1 MKSYLKHIS
10 VYLPDKN
17 VTNDDITAMF
27 PTWDSAKIFE
37 KVGIK
42 NRHIAGSS
50 EGVADMAVAA
60 IKNLQI
66 ETNIDL
72 SQIDYFLLCTQS
84 PDYQIPTTAC
94 IVQHRVGLRDSC
106 GAIDINQGC
115 SGYIYGLS
123 LASALVSSGAANNVL
138 LVTADVYSKHIHN
151 TDKGNISLF
160 GDAATASLISS
171 NGKYEIGKFSLG
183 TDGSGYDKL
192 IIKNSGLFSKSK
204 DQDDPENYLFM
215 DGAAVFD
222 FTAKRIPQL
231 IEENLELNRLV
242 KDDIDLFVFHQANTF
257 MLNFLRNRIKIAK
270 NKFLINMENYG
281 NTVSSSIPLAFQDS
295 FDGES
300 KNVMMVGFGVGLS
313 WGAVILF
320 KK

>member
-1 MKSYLKHIS
+1 VKSYLKHIS
-10 VYLPDKN
+10 VYLPDRN
-17 VTNDDITAMF
+17 VTNEDIAEMF
-27 PTWDSAKIFE
+27 PSWESSKIFE

-42 NRHIAGSS
+42 NRYVADSK

-60 IKNLQI
+60 IRNLQL
-66 ETNIDL
+66 ETGIDL

-94 IVQHRVGLRDSC
+94 IVQHRVGLSNNC

-123 LASALVSSGAANNVL
+123 LASALVSSGIANNVL

-151 TDKGNISLF
+151 SDKGNMSLF

-171 NGKYEIGKFSLG
+171 DGKYEIGKFSLG

-192 IIKNSGLFSKSK
+192 IIKNSGLFSKSLN
-204 DQDDPENYLFM
+204 QDDPENFLFM

-231 IEENLELNRLV
+231 IEENLVLNGLA
-242 KDDIDLFVFHQANTF
+242 KDDINLFVFHQANTF
-257 MLNFLRNRIKIAK
+257 MLNFLRNRIKIEK
-270 NKFLINMENYG
+270 NRFLINMENYG
-281 NTVSSSIPLAFQDS
+281 NTVSSSIPLAFKDS
-295 FDGES
+295 FDGENR
-300 KNVMMVGFGVGLS
+300 NVMMVGFGVGLS
-313 WGAVILF
+313 WGAVVLLN
-320 KK
+320 K

>member
-10 VYLPDKN
+10 VYLPDKS
-17 VTNDDITAMF
+17 VTNEDIAEMF
-27 PTWDSAKIFE
+27 PSWESSKIFE

-42 NRHIAGSS
+42 NRYVADSK
-50 EGVADMAVAA
+50 EGVANMAVAA
-60 IKNLQI
+60 IRNLQL
-66 ETNIDL
+66 ETGIDL

-94 IVQHRVGLRDSC
+94 IVQHRVGLSNNC

-123 LASALVSSGAANNVL
+123 LASALVSSGIANNVL

-151 TDKGNISLF
+151 SDKGNMSLF

-171 NGKYEIGKFSLG
+171 DGKYEIGKFSLG

-192 IIKNSGLFSKSK
+192 IIKNSGLFSKSLN
-204 DQDDPENYLFM
+204 QDDPENFLFM

-231 IEENLELNRLV
+231 IEENLVLNGFA
-242 KDDIDLFVFHQANTF
+242 KDDINLFVFHQANTF
-257 MLNFLRNRIKIAK
+257 MLNFLRNRIKIEK
-270 NKFLINMENYG
+270 NRFLINMENYG
-281 NTVSSSIPLAFQDS
+281 NTVSSSIPLAFKDS
-295 FDGES
+295 FDGENR
-300 KNVMMVGFGVGLS
+300 NVMMVGFGVGLS
-313 WGAVILF
+313 WGAVVLLN
-320 KK
+320 K

>member
-10 VYLPDKN
+10 VYLPDRN
-17 VTNDDITAMF
+17 VTNEDIAEMF
-27 PTWDSAKIFE
+27 PSWESSKIFE

-42 NRHIAGSS
+42 NRYVADSK

-60 IKNLQI
+60 IRNLQI
-66 ETNIDL
+66 ETGIDL

-94 IVQHRVGLRDSC
+94 IVQHRVGLSNNC

-123 LASALVSSGAANNVL
+123 LASALVSSGIANNVL

-151 TDKGNISLF
+151 SDKGNMSLF

-171 NGKYEIGKFSLG
+171 DGKYEIGKFSLG

-192 IIKNSGLFSKSK
+192 IIKNSGLFSKSLN
-204 DQDDPENYLFM
+204 QDDPENFLFM

-231 IEENLELNRLV
+231 IEENLVLNGLA
-242 KDDIDLFVFHQANTF
+242 KDDINLFVFHQANTF
-257 MLNFLRNRIKIAK
+257 MLNFLRNRIKIEK
-270 NKFLINMENYG
+270 NRFLINMENYG
-281 NTVSSSIPLAFQDS
+281 NTVSSSIPLAFKDS
-295 FDGES
+295 FDGENR
-300 KNVMMVGFGVGLS
+300 NVMMVGFGVGLS
-313 WGAVILF
+313 WGAVVLLN
-320 KK
+320 K

>member
-1 MKSYLKHIS
+1 VKSYLKHIS
-10 VYLPDKN
+10 VYLPDRN
-17 VTNDDITAMF
+17 VTNEDIAEMF
-27 PTWDSAKIFE
+27 PSWESSKIFE

-42 NRHIAGSS
+42 NRYVADSK

-60 IKNLQI
+60 IRNLQL
-66 ETNIDL
+66 ETGIDL

-94 IVQHRVGLRDSC
+94 IVQHRVGLSNNC

-123 LASALVSSGAANNVL
+123 LASALVSSGIANNVL

-151 TDKGNISLF
+151 SDKGNMSLF

-171 NGKYEIGKFSLG
+171 DGKYEIGKFSLG

-192 IIKNSGLFSKSK
+192 IIKNSGLFSKSFN
-204 DQDDPENYLFM
+204 QDDPENFLFM

-231 IEENLELNRLV
+231 IEENLVLNGLA
-242 KDDIDLFVFHQANTF
+242 KDDINLFVFHQANTF
-257 MLNFLRNRIKIAK
+257 MLNFLRNRIKIEK
-270 NKFLINMENYG
+270 NRFLINMENYG
-281 NTVSSSIPLAFQDS
+281 NTVSSSIPLAFKDS
-295 FDGES
+295 FDGENR
-300 KNVMMVGFGVGLS
+300 NVMMVGFGVGLS
-313 WGAVILF
+313 WGAVVLLN
-320 KK
+320 K

>member
-10 VYLPDKN
+10 VYLPDRN
-17 VTNDDITAMF
+17 VTNEDIAEMF
-27 PTWDSAKIFE
+27 PSWESSKIFE

-42 NRHIAGSS
+42 NRYVADSK

-60 IKNLQI
+60 IRNLQL
-66 ETNIDL
+66 ETGIDL

-94 IVQHRVGLRDSC
+94 IVQHRVGLSNNC

-123 LASALVSSGAANNVL
+123 LASALVSSGIANNVL

-151 TDKGNISLF
+151 SDKGNMSLF

-171 NGKYEIGKFSLG
+171 DGKYEIGKFSLG

-192 IIKNSGLFSKSK
+192 IIKNSGLFSKSFN
-204 DQDDPENYLFM
+204 QDDPENFLFM

-231 IEENLELNRLV
+231 IEENLVLNGLA
-242 KDDIDLFVFHQANTF
+242 KDDINLFVFHQANTF
-257 MLNFLRNRIKIAK
+257 MLNFLRNRIKIEK
-270 NKFLINMENYG
+270 NRFLINMENYG
-281 NTVSSSIPLAFQDS
+281 NTVSSSIPLAFKDS
-295 FDGES
+295 FDGENR
-300 KNVMMVGFGVGLS
+300 NVMMVGFGVGLS
-313 WGAVILF
+313 WGAVVLLN
-320 KK
+320 K

>member
-10 VYLPDKN
+10 VYLPDKS
-17 VTNDDITAMF
+17 VTNEDIAEMF
-27 PTWDSAKIFE
+27 PSWESSKIFE

-42 NRHIAGSS
+42 NRYVADSK

-60 IKNLQI
+60 IRNLQL
-66 ETNIDL
+66 ETGIDL
-72 SQIDYFLLCTQS
+72 SQVDYFLLCTQS

-94 IVQHRVGLRDSC
+94 IVQHRVGLSNNC

-123 LASALVSSGAANNVL
+123 LASALVSSGIANNVL

-151 TDKGNISLF
+151 SDKGNMSLF

-171 NGKYEIGKFSLG
+171 DGKYEIGKFSLG

-192 IIKNSGLFSKSK
+192 IIKNSGLFSKSLN
-204 DQDDPENYLFM
+204 QDDPENFLFM

-231 IEENLELNRLV
+231 IEENLVLNGLA
-242 KDDIDLFVFHQANTF
+242 KDDINLFVFHQANTF
-257 MLNFLRNRIKIAK
+257 MLNFLRNRIKIEK
-270 NKFLINMENYG
+270 NRFLINMENYG
-281 NTVSSSIPLAFQDS
+281 NTVSSSIPLAFKDS
-295 FDGES
+295 FDGENR
-300 KNVMMVGFGVGLS
+300 NVMMVGFGVGLS
-313 WGAVILF
+313 WGAVVLLN
-320 KK
+320 K

>member
-10 VYLPDKN
+10 VYLPDRN
-17 VTNDDITAMF
+17 VTNEDIAEMF
-27 PTWDSAKIFE
+27 PSWESSKIFE

-42 NRHIAGSS
+42 NRYVADSK

-60 IKNLQI
+60 IRNLQL
-66 ETNIDL
+66 ETGIDL

-94 IVQHRVGLRDSC
+94 IVQHRVGLSNNC

-123 LASALVSSGAANNVL
+123 LASALVSSGIANNVL

-151 TDKGNISLF
+151 SDKGNMSLF

-171 NGKYEIGKFSLG
+171 DGKYEIGKFSLG

-192 IIKNSGLFSKSK
+192 IIKNSGLFSKSLN
-204 DQDDPENYLFM
+204 QDDPENFLFM
-215 DGAAVFD
+215 DGAGVFD

-231 IEENLELNRLV
+231 IEENLVLNGLA
-242 KDDIDLFVFHQANTF
+242 KDDINLFVFHQANTF
-257 MLNFLRNRIKIAK
+257 MLNFLRNRIKIEK
-270 NKFLINMENYG
+270 NRFLINMENYG
-281 NTVSSSIPLAFQDS
+281 NTVSSSIPLAFKDS
-295 FDGES
+295 FDGENR
-300 KNVMMVGFGVGLS
+300 NVMMVGFGVGLS
-313 WGAVILF
+313 WGAVVLLN
-320 KK
+320 K

>member
-10 VYLPDKN
+10 VYLPDKS
-17 VTNDDITAMF
+17 VTNEDIAEMF
-27 PTWDSAKIFE
+27 PSWESSKIFE

-42 NRHIAGSS
+42 NRYVADSK

-60 IKNLQI
+60 IRNLQL
-66 ETNIDL
+66 ETGIDL

-94 IVQHRVGLRDSC
+94 IVQHRVGLSNNC

-123 LASALVSSGAANNVL
+123 LASALVSSGIANNVL

-151 TDKGNISLF
+151 SDKGNMSLF

-171 NGKYEIGKFSLG
+171 DGKYEIGKFSLG

-192 IIKNSGLFSKSK
+192 IIKNSGLFSKSLN
-204 DQDDPENYLFM
+204 QDDPENFLFM

-231 IEENLELNRLV
+231 IEENLVLNGLA
-242 KDDIDLFVFHQANTF
+242 KDDINLFVFHQANTF
-257 MLNFLRNRIKIAK
+257 MLNFLRNRIKIEK
-270 NKFLINMENYG
+270 NRFLINMENYG
-281 NTVSSSIPLAFQDS
+281 NTVSSSIPLAFKDS
-295 FDGES
+295 FDGENR
-300 KNVMMVGFGVGLS
+300 NVMMVGFGVGLS
-313 WGAVILF
+313 WGAVVLLN
-320 KK
+320 K

>member
-1 MKSYLKHIS
+1 VKSYLKHIS
-10 VYLPDKN
+10 VYLPDRN
-17 VTNDDITAMF
+17 VTNEDIAEMF
-27 PTWDSAKIFE
+27 PSWESSKIFE

-42 NRHIAGSS
+42 NRYVADSK

-60 IKNLQI
+60 IRNLQI
-66 ETNIDL
+66 ETGIDL

-94 IVQHRVGLRDSC
+94 IVQHRVGLSNNC

-123 LASALVSSGAANNVL
+123 LASALVSSGIANNVL

-151 TDKGNISLF
+151 SDKGNMSLF

-171 NGKYEIGKFSLG
+171 DGKYEIGKFSLG

-192 IIKNSGLFSKSK
+192 IIKNSGLFSKSLN
-204 DQDDPENYLFM
+204 QDDPENFLFM

-231 IEENLELNRLV
+231 IEENLVLNGLA
-242 KDDIDLFVFHQANTF
+242 KDDINLFVFHQANTF
-257 MLNFLRNRIKIAK
+257 MLNFLRNRIKIEK
-270 NKFLINMENYG
+270 NRFLINMENYG
-281 NTVSSSIPLAFQDS
+281 NTVSSSIPLAFKDS
-295 FDGES
+295 FDGENR
-300 KNVMMVGFGVGLS
+300 NVMMVGFGVGLS
-313 WGAVILF
+313 WGAVVLLN
-320 KK
+320 K

>member
-10 VYLPDKN
+10 VYLPDRN
-17 VTNDDITAMF
+17 VTNEDIAEMF
-27 PTWDSAKIFE
+27 PSWESSKIFE

-42 NRHIAGSS
+42 NRYVADSK

-60 IKNLQI
+60 IRNLQL
-66 ETNIDL
+66 ETGIDL

-94 IVQHRVGLRDSC
+94 IVQHRVGLSNNC

-123 LASALVSSGAANNVL
+123 LASALVSSGIANNVL

-151 TDKGNISLF
+151 SDKGNMSLF

-171 NGKYEIGKFSLG
+171 DGKYEIGKFSLG

-192 IIKNSGLFSKSK
+192 IIKNSGLFSKSLN
-204 DQDDPENYLFM
+204 QDDPENFLFM

-231 IEENLELNRLV
+231 IEENLVLNGLA
-242 KDDIDLFVFHQANTF
+242 KDDINLFVFHQANTF
-257 MLNFLRNRIKIAK
+257 MLNFLRNRIKIEK
-270 NKFLINMENYG
+270 NRFLINMENYG
-281 NTVSSSIPLAFQDS
+281 NTVSSSIPLAFKDS
-295 FDGES
+295 FDGDNR
-300 KNVMMVGFGVGLS
+300 NVMMVGFGVGLS
-313 WGAVILF
+313 WGAVVLLN
-320 KK
+320 K

>member
-10 VYLPDKN
+10 VYLPHRN
-17 VTNDDITAMF
+17 VTNEDIAEMF
-27 PTWDSAKIFE
+27 PSWESSKIFE

-42 NRHIAGSS
+42 NRYVADSK

-60 IKNLQI
+60 IRNLQI
-66 ETNIDL
+66 ETGIDL

-94 IVQHRVGLRDSC
+94 IVQHRVGLSNNC

-123 LASALVSSGAANNVL
+123 LASALVSSGIANNVL

-151 TDKGNISLF
+151 SDKGNMSLF

-171 NGKYEIGKFSLG
+171 DGKYEIGKFSLG

-192 IIKNSGLFSKSK
+192 IIKNSGLFSKSLN
-204 DQDDPENYLFM
+204 QDDPENFLFM

-231 IEENLELNRLV
+231 IEVNLVLNGLA
-242 KDDIDLFVFHQANTF
+242 KDDINLFVFHQANTF
-257 MLNFLRNRIKIAK
+257 MLNFLRNRIKIEK
-270 NKFLINMENYG
+270 NRFLINMENYG
-281 NTVSSSIPLAFQDS
+281 NTVSSSIPLAFKDS
-295 FDGES
+295 FDGENR
-300 KNVMMVGFGVGLS
+300 NVMMVGFGVGLS
-313 WGAVILF
+313 WGAVVLLN
-320 KK
+320 K

>member
-10 VYLPDKN
+10 VYLPDRN
-17 VTNDDITAMF
+17 VTNEDIAEMF
-27 PTWDSAKIFE
+27 PSWESSKIFE

-42 NRHIAGSS
+42 NRYVADSK

-60 IKNLQI
+60 IRNLQL
-66 ETNIDL
+66 ETGIDL

-94 IVQHRVGLRDSC
+94 IVQHRVGLSNNC

-123 LASALVSSGAANNVL
+123 LASALVSSGIANNVL

-151 TDKGNISLF
+151 SDKGNMSLF

-171 NGKYEIGKFSLG
+171 DGKYEIGKFSLG

-192 IIKNSGLFSKSK
+192 IIKNSGLFSKSLN
-204 DQDDPENYLFM
+204 QDDPENFLFM

-231 IEENLELNRLV
+231 IEENLVLNGLA
-242 KDDIDLFVFHQANTF
+242 KDDINLFVFHQANTF
-257 MLNFLRNRIKIAK
+257 MLNFLRNRIKIEK
-270 NKFLINMENYG
+270 NRFLINMENYG
-281 NTVSSSIPLAFQDS
+281 NTVSSSIPLAFKDS
-295 FDGES
+295 FDGENR
-300 KNVMMVGFGVGLS
+300 NVMMVGFGVGLS
-313 WGAVILF
+313 WGAVVLLN
-320 KK
+320 K

>member
-1 MKSYLKHIS
+1 VKSYLKHIS
-10 VYLPDKN
+10 VYLPDKS
-17 VTNDDITAMF
+17 VTNEDIAEMF
-27 PTWDSAKIFE
+27 PSWESSKIFE

-42 NRHIAGSS
+42 NRYVADSK
-50 EGVADMAVAA
+50 EGVANMAVAA
-60 IKNLQI
+60 IRNLQL
-66 ETNIDL
+66 ETGIDL

-94 IVQHRVGLRDSC
+94 IVQHRVGLSNNC

-123 LASALVSSGAANNVL
+123 LASALVSSGIANNVL

-151 TDKGNISLF
+151 SDKGNMSLF

-171 NGKYEIGKFSLG
+171 DGKYEIGKFSLG

-192 IIKNSGLFSKSK
+192 IIKNSGLFSKSFN
-204 DQDDPENYLFM
+204 QDDPENFLFM

-231 IEENLELNRLV
+231 IEENLVLNGLA
-242 KDDIDLFVFHQANTF
+242 KDDINLFVFHQANTF
-257 MLNFLRNRIKIAK
+257 MLNFLRNRIKIEK
-270 NKFLINMENYG
+270 NRFLINMENYG
-281 NTVSSSIPLAFQDS
+281 NTVSSSIPLAFKDS
-295 FDGES
+295 FDGENR
-300 KNVMMVGFGVGLS
+300 NVMMVGFGVGLS
-313 WGAVILF
+313 WGAVVLLN
-320 KK
+320 K

>member
-10 VYLPDKN
+10 VYLPDKS
-17 VTNDDITAMF
+17 VTNEDIAEMF
-27 PTWDSAKIFE
+27 PSWESSKIFE

-42 NRHIAGSS
+42 NRYVADSK
-50 EGVADMAVAA
+50 EGVANMAVAA
-60 IKNLQI
+60 IRNLQL
-66 ETNIDL
+66 ETGIDL

-94 IVQHRVGLRDSC
+94 IVQHRVGLSNNC

-123 LASALVSSGAANNVL
+123 LASALVSSGIANNVL

-151 TDKGNISLF
+151 SDKGNMSLF

-171 NGKYEIGKFSLG
+171 DGKYEIGKFSLG

-192 IIKNSGLFSKSK
+192 IIKNSGLFSKSFN
-204 DQDDPENYLFM
+204 QDDPENFLFM

-231 IEENLELNRLV
+231 IEENLVLNGLA
-242 KDDIDLFVFHQANTF
+242 KDDINLFVFHQANTF
-257 MLNFLRNRIKIAK
+257 MLNFLRNRIKIEK
-270 NKFLINMENYG
+270 NRFLINMENYG
-281 NTVSSSIPLAFQDS
+281 NTVSSSIPLAFKDS
-295 FDGES
+295 FDGENR
-300 KNVMMVGFGVGLS
+300 NVMMVGFGVGLS
-313 WGAVILF
+313 WGAVVLLN
-320 KK
+320 K